1 MFFYFN
7 LPESYDD
14 FMSQKKKELY
24 PEDKDCHKP
33 PTTLEDLKKAR
44 EKLLLAKQKDPE
56 ETDS

>member
-1 MFFYFN
+1 
-7 LPESYDD
+7 
-14 FMSQKKKELY
+14 MSQKKKELY